1 MSPKLKRGN
10 WEPRIL
16 YGKVATQ
23 FANPDYIKAHC
34 ATPISKSMDP
44 EYAESTCVE
53 LDNAGQAF
61 ATHVRHHPVVAHT
74 R

>member
-1 MSPKLKRGN
+1 
-10 WEPRIL
+10 
-16 YGKVATQ
+16 
-23 FANPDYIKAHC
+23 
-34 ATPISKSMDP
+34 MDP